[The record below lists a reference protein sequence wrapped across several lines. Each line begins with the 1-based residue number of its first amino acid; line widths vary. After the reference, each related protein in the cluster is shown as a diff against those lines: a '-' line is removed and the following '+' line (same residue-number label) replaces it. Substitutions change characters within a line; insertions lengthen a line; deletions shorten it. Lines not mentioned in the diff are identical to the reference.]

1 MSTSQPTERTILF
14 SYLALAAGV
23 ICMGFSGIFV
33 KWANAPGPVT
43 GFYRMIIVVLL
54 LAGPFWRR
62 VRRCPQ
68 PGASWWSRF
77 PRSATRIAL
86 LSGLFFACDL
96 TLWNTGILLSGATNP
111 TLMGNT
117 SPLWV
122 GIGAYFL
129 FREKL
134 GRHFWLGL
142 GLALAGA
149 VLILGLDAL
158 RGFSLGLGTS
168 LGLFAGMFYGAY
180 FLATQRS
187 RQTLDS
193 LTAFWLAAASSTV
206 VLLLFCLVARLPL
219 LGYSMKSYLSF
230 LGLGLIVHGLGQ
242 FAFSYAL
249 GYLPASLVS
258 PAGLGQ
264 PIVTA
269 LLAVPLLGET
279 ITRGQIVGG
288 LAVLTGIYIVH
299 RSRQRPRR
307 SAALARG

>member
-1 MSTSQPTERTILF
+1 MTDRSTLF
-14 SYLALAAGV
+14 AYLALGAGV
-23 ICMGFSGIFV
+23 LCLGFSGIFV

-43 GFYRMIIVVLL
+43 GFYRMAIVVLL
-54 LAGPFWRR
+54 LAWPFWQR
-62 VRRCPQ
+62 VRQRFAAGGVWWRQLPQ
-68 PGASWWSRF
+68 P
-77 PRSATRIAL
+77 ATKIAL
-86 LSGLFFACDL
+86 LSGFFFACDL
-96 TLWNTGILLSGATNP
+96 TFWNTGILLSGATNP

-134 GRHFWLGL
+134 GRSFWLGL
-142 GLALAGA
+142 GLSLAGA

-187 RQTLDS
+187 RQYLDS
-193 LTAFWLAAASSTV
+193 LTAFWLAALSSTL

-219 LGYSMKSYLSF
+219 LGYSTKSYLSF
-230 LGLGLIVHGLGQ
+230 LGLGVIVQGVGQ

-258 PAGLGQ
+258 PAGLAQ
-264 PIVTA
+264 PVITA
-269 LLAVPLLGET
+269 ILAVPLLGEE
-279 ITRGQIVGG
+279 ITPGQIVGG
-288 LAVLTGIYIVH
+288 VVVLTGIYIVQ
-299 RSRQRPRR
+299 RSRQRRR
-307 SAALARG
+307 PVVLARR